1 MSTTSS
7 DSDINYDSEDSEIS
21 FIAGYDIEIET
32 EESMRE
38 LCTGISSPTSSD
50 EDVAPHADD
59 PLADEEWTANYE
71 KKREADEELE
81 RKLKDRFH
89 GKVEVSEWCK
99 CSNCGITSLQ
109 NISECYCCSELE
121 GCLESMKSD
130 LVLQD
135 LAPDATLTCI
145 TKHPGFQAVCLQ
157 KWSLRLA
164 AGKYKTKGKQM
175 YRQTGCEESFL
186 RGVSYREFSRLVYG
200 MLGAKRI
207 PLPACAY
214 VAIRNQ
220 FPVNKDESFTG
231 FDLDEED

>member
-1 MSTTSS
+1 MTRRTRKFLLSLDTTLKSKQRS
-7 DSDINYDSEDSEIS
+7 QCVSY
-21 FIAGYDIEIET
+21 AQAYLRQLQAMKMLHRMLT
-32 EESMRE
+32 TR
-38 LCTGISSPTSSD
+38 SPTR
-50 EDVAPHADD
+50 
-59 PLADEEWTANYE
+59 NGQQIM
-71 KKREADEELE
+71 KRKE
-81 RKLKDRFH
+81 RPTKNWNENLRTGFMGRLK
-89 GKVEVSEWCK
+89 CK